1 MVSQNYRKRYVRV
14 CASVYKFLTL
24 DTNVRL
30 GYVGGGGG
38 SVCTHVHSCSARGAV
53 CKVGL
58 LANNKHVGAK
68 HTKYVCVCIC
78 IHRHRVSFIDTKL
91 QF

>member
-1 MVSQNYRKRYVRV
+1 MYAYVYR
-14 CASVYKFLTL
+14 FLTL
-24 DTNVRL
+24 DTKVRL
-30 GYVGGGGG
+30 GYVGGGGGGG

-53 CKVGL
+53 CK
-58 LANNKHVGAK
+58 ANNKHVGAK
-68 HTKYVCVCIC
+68 HTKYSYVCVCKC